1 MPLFS
6 VIIPAHDAEATLVAT
21 LVSVTRQTCDDWEAI
36 VLDDGS
42 TDRTAKIANALAC
55 VDKRVRVVSL
65 PGVGPSTARNIGV
78 LAARGQFLAFLD
90 SDDLWVPEKLA
101 VCAATL
107 RASPGVDGLF
117 GRVAFFEGEPGRAHT
132 ESRLRPGSLVLRDLI
147 GENPV
152 CTMSNLVVR
161 ASSLRAVGGF
171 DETLRHAEDLECL
184 IRLVASGAVVTGLD
198 RRLVFYRTSP
208 SGLSADLSAMHT
220 GWRRAVE
227 TAMKADADLRAG
239 EVRAAEAAHLR
250 YLARRALRVNTPSGT
265 ALRLSMQ
272 GLAASPAAF
281 FAPLHRGVPTLA
293 AALVEPLMPTALRRR
308 LARL

>member
-6 VIIPAHDAEATLVAT
+6 VILPAHDAEKTLAAT
-21 LVSVTRQTCDDWEAI
+21 LVSLARQTCDDWEAI

-42 TDRTAKIANALAC
+42 TDRTAKIAHGFAC

-65 PGVGPSTARNIGV
+65 PGVGPSSARNIGA

-101 VCAATL
+101 VCASAL

-117 GRVAFFEGEPGRAHT
+117 GRVAFFEGDPTLSRT
-132 ESRLRPGSLVLRDLI
+132 ESRLRPGRLALRDLI

-161 ASSLRAVGGF
+161 TSSFRAIGGF

-184 IRLVASGAVVTGLD
+184 IRLVASGAVVTGVD
-198 RRLVFYRTSP
+198 RRLVYYRTSP
-208 SGLSADLSAMHT
+208 FGLSADLPAMHA
-220 GWRRAVE
+220 GWRRAVQA
-227 TAMKADADLRAG
+227 AMKADADLRDG

-265 ALRLSMQ
+265 ALRLSIR

-281 FAPLHRGVPTLA
+281 FAPLDRGVPTLA
-293 AALVEPLMPTALRRR
+293 AALVEPLMPAALRRR